1 MMRNAVRGA
10 VAAALAA
17 AVLAGC
23 GEEKESTAAQSPSAS
38 AKPSPSRGGG
48 STAKATPSQAGGPAA
63 KDGMVGAAGSA
74 CTLPASFDLAPKWKP
89 KPVQVEADSPL
100 AGLAKQGPF
109 TMACEIDAK
118 PAGNIGFLRAWTED
132 AKSGTPRAAL
142 EAYVGADKTASKAT
156 YKEIKAGALPA
167 AEVEYE
173 TYSKLLDRSKRE
185 TALAVVTPKGTLV
198 LHLGGWDSEE
208 HDQML
213 PAYERAKTSMKA
225 AS

>member
-1 MMRNAVRGA
+1 MRRGGEGVGGGAEPVGPGEAV
-10 VAAALAA
+10 
-17 AVLAGC
+17 
-23 GEEKESTAAQSPSAS
+23 SSQS
-38 AKPSPSRGGG
+38 GG
-48 STAKATPSQAGGPAA
+48 STAKAMPSQAGGPAA
-63 KDGMVGAAGSA
+63 KDGTVGSAGSA

-100 AGLAKQGPF
+100 AGLAKKGPF
-109 TMACEIDAK
+109 TLACEIDAK
-118 PAGNIGFLRAWTED
+118 PAGNLGLLRAWTED

-198 LHLGGWDSEE
+198 LHLGGWDTEE
-208 HDQML
+208 HQEML
-213 PAYERAKTSMKA
+213 PAYELAKRSMKA

>member
-1 MMRNAVRGA
+1 MMRNAVRGT
-10 VAAALAA
+10 VA
-17 AVLAGC
+17 AVLTAAVLTGC
-23 GEEKESTAAQSPSAS
+23 GEEKESTAAQGPAQSPSQAPSAS
-38 AKPSPSRGGG
+38 AKPSVKPSPAQGGG
-48 STAKATPSQAGGPAA
+48 STAK
-63 KDGMVGAAGSA
+63 DGKVGAAGSA
-74 CTLPASFDLAPKWKP
+74 CTLPVTFDLAPKWKP
-89 KPVQVEADSPL
+89 KPVHLEADSPV

-156 YKEIKAGALPA
+156 YKEIEAGALPA
-167 AEVEYE
+167 TEVTYE

-198 LHLGGWDSEE
+198 LHLGGWDTEE
-208 HDQML
+208 HQEML
-213 PAYERAKTSMKA
+213 PAYELAKTSMRA